1 MEATKQYLW
10 HLFWP
15 NSADE
20 ELRTEKQDRTG
31 TGRKAGVISDGRFWN
46 SFNLEMYVH
55 I

>member
-20 ELRTEKQDRTG
+20 VLSTEKKDGIG
-31 TGRKAGVISDGRFWN
+31 TGRKVGADFRKEILKQF
-46 SFNLEMYVH
+46 
-55 I
+55 